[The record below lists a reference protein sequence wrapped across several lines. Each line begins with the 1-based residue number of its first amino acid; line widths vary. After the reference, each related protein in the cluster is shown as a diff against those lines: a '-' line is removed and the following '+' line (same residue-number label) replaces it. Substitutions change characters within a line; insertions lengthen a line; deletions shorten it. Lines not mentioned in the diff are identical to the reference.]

1 MKICS
6 ETERGIRN
14 MSWLIDLITNPFL
27 LTGIT
32 SWFYAQILKTIIF
45 LIINKKL
52 DVTRMFGDGGMPSGH
67 SATVT
72 SMAVLIGLV
81 RGAGTVEFA
90 ISFILAIIVCHDA
103 TGVRRETEKQA
114 YIINELV
121 KAFDELAEDKLPEVK
136 LKKFVGHTP
145 IQVLAGITL
154 GIMNAVVM
162 YFVLF

>member
-1 MKICS
+1 M
-6 ETERGIRN
+6 N

-27 LTGIT
+27 LTGIS

-52 DVTRMFGDGGMPSGH
+52 DVTRMVGDGGMPSGH

-72 SMAVLIGLV
+72 SIALLIGLV
-81 RGAGTVEFA
+81 RGAGSVEFA
-90 ISFILAIIVCHDA
+90 ISFILAVIVCHDA

-114 YIINELV
+114 FIINELV
-121 KAFDELAEDKLPEVK
+121 KAFDELTEDKLPEVK
-136 LKKFVGHTP
+136 LKQFVGHTP
-145 IQVLAGITL
+145 VQVLAGITL
-154 GIMNAVVM
+154 GVINAVVM

>member
-1 MKICS
+1 
-6 ETERGIRN
+6 

-27 LTGIT
+27 LTGIS
-32 SWFYAQILKTIIF
+32 SWFYAQVLKTIIF

-52 DVTRMFGDGGMPSGH
+52 DVTRLVGDGGMPSGH

-72 SMAVLIGLV
+72 SIALLIGLV
-81 RGAGTVEFA
+81 YGAGSVEFA

-114 YIINELV
+114 FIINELV
-121 KAFDELAEDKLPEVK
+121 KAFDELSQEKLPEVK

-154 GIMNAVVM
+154 GVVNAVVM